1 MASVSQTIDN
11 FKLGVSLQPDT
22 QLIPG
27 QLKDIINATPDLVE
41 GLPKRGGSKRIGTN
55 PLTNV
60 QCNGTFFSYFRD
72 ETEGSY
78 IGQVDPLGTV
88 RVWSCK
94 DGVEK
99 TVHHGAVPWVAS
111 TAYVAGNKVQNG
123 ANIYICDTAGT
134 SSGSGGPT
142 GTGTNITDGGA
153 IWDYE
158 ATVSATT
165 TLIKNYLTPSSATA
179 TEDIQALT
187 INDTTFLNNRTK
199 VVSTGSTGN
208 GSYTRN
214 KFHTVATSAINTSTD
229 VITVTNHG
237 FSTGDRVFYIEAGS
251 GLATP
256 LANGTAYY
264 VIKIDAN
271 TLKLATSAANATAGT
286 AINIT
291 ATGNNSQYLEYGFG
305 IITVTKANHGLTAT
319 EAVDITFTAD
329 ADDGSKP
336 ADGTYNITS
345 IVDANTFTL
354 FDETITGMGLI
365 SDPTNPA
372 CSYSAVTRLAPHK
385 YYAFIDLLRTENG
398 RQYSLNINNDDTS
411 AADVTIKVATRVKIA
426 STTQSTA
433 GGTGHCPGIGTQVFS
448 VTADSSYSGTN
459 IVSVKDKDDTDIT
472 SGRENLIFRIT
483 ALGQQGSNPSGNFD
497 DANISA
503 NEYICAYNNKV
514 DLLHGGEGWEKGDK
528 VVVTLDQA
536 VTNYNFEIQ
545 IEKVEE
551 SVVKANIKDV
561 RPEPTP
567 FDAETAVTVD
577 AILGG
582 ITTELGAISSTHDL
596 NYDIIGNG
604 IYLWSSNP
612 FNIQVPDKDLIRVM
626 QSDVNNVAELPNQC
640 KHDYIVKVTNSRDAD
655 EDDYY
660 LKFIGE
666 NNRNGPGSWQECPQP
681 GIISSLN
688 ADTMPH
694 VLQRQADGDFLL
706 KAYDWGKRDVGDN
719 TTNPMPT
726 FADGSSKINKVLF
739 FRNRLAFLSGENVI
753 LSRPGDL
760 VTPSFFAKTALAV
773 SAIDP
778 IDISSSSTYP
788 SDLFDG
794 IEIPAGLVVFSTN
807 QQFLLSADAEVLNP
821 DTAKFRSI
829 SHYSYDKNLSPISLG
844 TSIGYV
850 DNTGGSCRFME
861 MQQIQREQ
869 EPVVVETSKVI
880 QNWLPNDVNHL
891 INSPENGLVFFQ
903 SLNTGFDS
911 TYIYGFKHQDY
922 GERKQAAWFRWR
934 LETGHEYGGG
944 IRYTFIVNDS
954 LFVLNSDNFLMRIY
968 LTKGPSADDPRAFVY
983 NPLKLEFDN
992 LPIYLDNWISVTG
1005 GVYDSTTHD
1014 TTFTH
1019 GVNGCV
1025 FDWHNYISDATDSAS
1040 SEELFLQYSEDSD
1053 PTANNATWVTVGKI
1067 IPVNTAK
1074 PAGVNNYSVELSCPV
1089 QAKGEIAFRL
1099 YQPTNT
1105 SAETNGHMDTYGIM
1119 TLKYLKTD
1127 GTTHSTLTMSDTNN
1141 HLAKSHAVGVKAT
1154 NSSASGSTGGFN
1166 TGSDYLWFSSEF
1178 DNNRADGRY
1187 VILPKINVANNFI
1200 SKIEIAAHVGNDSN
1214 GGEWPDI
1221 PNPSATGANTDNLY
1235 ALGFKDIP
1243 ADNSDFTLIQKVE
1256 DLTKGYSFKV
1266 SGDWSGKTIYLGF
1279 SYSVYLEL
1287 PQFYYTQTAGEI
1299 VKRDKSDYLVL
1310 HRLKVYLRNSSSIA
1324 VVVSD
1329 RFNNSTRVHPS
1340 PRRTNQYETG
1350 TLPYTISDNFTVPIY
1365 KKNDG
1370 IVIYLTQAV
1379 PASSEISDVGPFNLE
1394 SITWE
1399 GDYNPKNYRRV

>member
-1 MASVSQTIDN
+1 M
-11 FKLGVSLQPDT
+11 
-22 QLIPG
+22 
-27 QLKDIINATPDLVE
+27 
-41 GLPKRGGSKRIGTN
+41 
-55 PLTNV
+55 
-60 QCNGTFFSYFRD
+60 
-72 ETEGSY
+72 
-78 IGQVDPLGTV
+78 
-88 RVWSCK
+88 
-94 DGVEK
+94 
-99 TVHHGAVPWVAS
+99 
-111 TAYVAGNKVQNG
+111 
-123 ANIYICDTAGT
+123 
-134 SSGSGGPT
+134 
-142 GTGTNITDGGA
+142 
-153 IWDYE
+153 
-158 ATVSATT
+158 
-165 TLIKNYLTPSSATA
+165 
-179 TEDIQALT
+179 
-187 INDTTFLNNRTK
+187 
-199 VVSTGSTGN
+199 
-208 GSYTRN
+208 
-214 KFHTVATSAINTSTD
+214 
-229 VITVTNHG
+229 
-237 FSTGDRVFYIEAGS
+237 
-251 GLATP
+251 
-256 LANGTAYY
+256 
-264 VIKIDAN
+264 
-271 TLKLATSAANATAGT
+271 
-286 AINIT
+286 
-291 ATGNNSQYLEYGFG
+291 
-305 IITVTKANHGLTAT
+305 TAT
-319 EAVDITFTAD
+319 EAVDMTFTAD
-329 ADDGSKP
+329 NAGAKP
-336 ADGTYNITS
+336 ADGAYNITS

-354 FDETITGMGLI
+354 TDTTITGMGLI
-365 SDPTNPA
+365 DDPTDPA

-459 IVSVKDKDDTDIT
+459 IVSVKNASGTDIT

-503 NEYICAYNNKV
+503 NEYICAYNNNV

-582 ITTELGAISSTHDL
+582 ITTELDAISSTHDL

-660 LKFIGE
+660 LKFVGE
-666 NNRNGPGSWQECPQP
+666 NNRNGPGSWQECPKP

-829 SHYSYDKNLSPISLG
+829 SHYSYDKNISPISLG

-861 MQQIQREQ
+861 MQQVQREQ
-869 EPVVVETSKVI
+869 EPIVTETSKVV
-880 QNWLPNDVNHL
+880 QNMLPNNINHV
-891 INSPENGLVFFQ
+891 INSPENGLVFFNYQ
-903 SLNTGFDS
+903 NGASESQYF
-911 TYIYGFKHQDY
+911 YGFKYQDY
-922 GERKQAAWFRWR
+922 GERKQSAWFKWYFD
-934 LETGHEYGGG
+934 LGQLYTKS
-944 IRYTFIVNDS
+944 IRYSFIIDDAFYLLS
-954 LFVLNSDNFLMRIY
+954 GDNFLVRCN
-968 LTKGPSADDPRAFVY
+968 LVKGTVGNDPRTVT
-983 NPLKLEFDN
+983 FDTN
-992 LPIYLDNWISVTG
+992 VIFPIKDSHIYLDNWVTMTG
-1005 GVYDSTTHD
+1005 GVYNSTTNK

-1019 GVNGCV
+1019 GTGNAD
-1025 FDWHNYISDATDSAS
+1025 FDWHNNISGYSLTEQ
-1040 SEELFLQYSEDSD
+1040 SEELFLQYSTDAD
-1053 PTANNATWVTVGKI
+1053 PTSSSATWTDAGKI
-1067 IPVNTAK
+1067 IPINNAK
-1074 PAGVNNYSVELSCPV
+1074 PVGLNNYSVSLNTTI
-1089 QAKGEIAFRL
+1089 QNLGYIAFRL
-1099 YQPTNT
+1099 YQPYNT
-1105 SAETNGHMDTYGIM
+1105 SAETSGHMDTYGII
-1119 TLKYLKTD
+1119 TLKYKKAD
-1127 GTTHSTLTMSDTNN
+1127 GSTHSTLTMSDTNN
-1141 HLAKSHAVGVKAT
+1141 HLAKSNAVGVKAT
-1154 NSSASGSTGGFN
+1154 NSSASGTTGGFN
-1166 TGSDYLWFSSEF
+1166 TGTNYLWFSSEV
-1178 DNNRADGRY
+1178 DGNSQNERF
-1187 VILPKINVANNFI
+1187 VIMPKIDVVNNDI
-1200 SKIEIAAHVGNDSN
+1200 TEVEIGAFVGNDSN
-1214 GGEWPDI
+1214 GGEWPDKTG
-1221 PNPSATGANTDNLY
+1221 PSGLASDGFNNDGLFAV
-1235 ALGFKDIP
+1235 AFKD
-1243 ADNSDFTLIQKVE
+1243 ANNEYTLSQPVE
-1256 DLTKGYSFKV
+1256 DLIKGTSFKV
-1266 SGDWSGKTIYLGF
+1266 SGDWSNKTIYVGF
-1279 SYSVYLEL
+1279 HYHILLDFPV
-1287 PQFYYTQTAGEI
+1287 FYYTQQQGESI
-1299 VKRDKSDYLVL
+1299 KRDYQDYLVV
-1310 HRLKVYLRNSSSIA
+1310 HRLKVNTAEASSCT
-1324 VVVSD
+1324 
-1329 RFNNSTRVHPS
+1329 STLFLANQGYQIIDHPS
-1340 PRRTNQYETG
+1340 IKSNTHLAGRLDGVNHASV
-1350 TLPYTISDNFTVPIY
+1350 TLPVYQKNSNFQLSISQDKGRN
-1365 KKNDG
+1365 
-1370 IVIYLTQAV
+1370 Q
-1379 PASSEISDVGPFNLE
+1379 VGPFNLQ
-1394 SITWE
+1394 SISWE
-1399 GDYNPKNYRRV
+1399 GDYSPKNYRRV

>member
-11 FKLGVSLQPDT
+11 FKLGVSRQPDN

-27 QLKDIINATPDLVE
+27 QLKEIINATPDLVD
-41 GLPKRGGSKRIGTN
+41 GLPKRSGSKRIGTN

-78 IGQVDPLGTV
+78 IGQVDPLGRV

-99 TVHHGAVPWVAS
+99 NVWYDTDN
-111 TAYVAGNKVQNG
+111 TAYN
-123 ANIYICDTAGT
+123 
-134 SSGSGGPT
+134 SS
-142 GTGTNITDGGA
+142 
-153 IWDYE
+153 
-158 ATVSATT
+158 
-165 TLIKNYLTPSSATA
+165 TLAHTRISSYLTPSSVTA

-214 KFHTVATSAINTSTD
+214 KFRTVATSAINTSTD

-291 ATGNNSQYLEYGFG
+291 ATGNNAQYLEYGFG

-354 FDETITGMGLI
+354 FDETITGMGLV

-411 AADVTIKVATRVKIA
+411 AADVTIKVATRVKIS

-433 GGTGHCPGIGTQVFS
+433 GGTGHCPGIGTQVFA

-459 IVSVKDKDDTDIT
+459 IVSVKDKDGTDIT

-503 NEYICAYNNKV
+503 NEYICAYNNNV

-545 IEKVEE
+545 IEKVEAA
-551 SVVKANIKDV
+551 VVKANIKAV

-577 AILGG
+577 AVLGS
-582 ITTELGAISSTHDL
+582 ITTELDTISNSHDL

-688 ADTMPH
+688 PDTMPH
-694 VLQRQADGDFLL
+694 VLQRQADGDFLV

-739 FRNRLAFLSGENVI
+739 FRNRLAFLSGENVV

-844 TSIGYV
+844 TTIGYV
-850 DNTGGSCRFME
+850 DNTGGYCRFME

-869 EPVVVETSKVI
+869 EPIVSETSKVV
-880 QNWLPNDVNHL
+880 QEWLPTGINHL

-903 SLNTGFDS
+903 HLNTGFDS
-911 TYIYGFKHQDY
+911 TYIYGFKYIDY

-944 IRYTFIVNDS
+944 IRYTFIIDDS
-954 LFVLNSDNFLMRIY
+954 LFVLNSDNFLMQIY
-968 LTKGPSADDPRAFVY
+968 LAKGATATDPRDFTANPTHIEWNY
-983 NPLKLEFDN
+983 NPIF
-992 LPIYLDNWISVTG
+992 LDNWITVSG
-1005 GVYDSTTHD
+1005 GVYDAATDKTK
-1014 TTFTH
+1014 FTH

-1025 FDWHNYISDATDSAS
+1025 FDWHNYISTADDSAA
-1040 SEELFLQYSEDSD
+1040 SEELFLQYTEASD
-1053 PTANNATWVTVGKI
+1053 PTSNSATWVTAGKI
-1067 IPVNTAK
+1067 IPVNSAK
-1074 PAGVNNYSVELSCPV
+1074 PAGVNNYNVELSCLI
-1089 QAKGEIAFRL
+1089 QAKEEIAFRL

-1105 SAETNGHMDTYGIM
+1105 SAETGGHMDTYGIM
-1119 TLKYLKTD
+1119 TLKYIKTD

-1141 HLAKSHAVGVKAT
+1141 HLAKSHAVGVA
-1154 NSSASGSTGGFN
+1154 SSGSGSGSTGGFN
-1166 TGSDYLWFSSEF
+1166 TGANYLWFSSEV

-1187 VILPKINVANNFI
+1187 VILPKIDVSDNSIA
-1200 SKIEIAAHVGNDSN
+1200 KIEIAAHVGNDSN

-1221 PNPSATGANTDNLY
+1221 PNPETTGTNNDGFF
-1235 ALGFKDIP
+1235 ALGFTDLP
-1243 ADNSDFTLIQKVE
+1243 AMNNQTYELVQKAE
-1256 DLTKGYSFKV
+1256 DVTKGYSFRV
-1266 SGDWSGKTIYLGF
+1266 SGDWSNATIYLGF
-1279 SYSVYLEL
+1279 HYGVYLEF
-1287 PQFYYTQTAGEI
+1287 PRFYYTQSSGEL
-1299 VKRDKSDYLVL
+1299 VKRDLNDYLVL
-1310 HRLKVYLRNSSSIA
+1310 HRLKVNLEQSSSITA
-1324 VVVSD
+1324 TVVD
-1329 RFNNSTRVHPS
+1329 RLADTKSSHPS
-1340 PRRTNQYETG
+1340 PRRLNQYKAG
-1350 TLPYTISDNFTVPIY
+1350 TLPYTVTDDFIIPIY
-1365 KKNDG
+1365 KKNTNVSVFLSQQEG
-1370 IVIYLTQAV
+1370 HNH
-1379 PASSEISDVGPFNLE
+1379 VGPFNLG
-1394 SITWE
+1394 SVTWE

>member
-11 FKLGVSLQPDT
+11 YNLGISKQPDHR
-22 QLIPG
+22 LIPG
-27 QLKDIINATPDLVE
+27 QLRDIVNCTPDLTE
-41 GLPKRGGSKRIGTN
+41 GLPKRSGSKRIGRD
-55 PLTNV
+55 PLANLQT
-60 QCNGTFFSYFRD
+60 NGTFFSYYRD
-72 ETEGSY
+72 ESEGSY
-78 IGQVDPLGTV
+78 IGQVASDGKV
-88 RVWSCK
+88 RIWSCN
-94 DGVEK
+94 DGSQKNV
-99 TVHHGAVPWVAS
+99 WYNS
-111 TAYVAGNKVQNG
+111 TSDGSISNYTNYSSSNG
-123 ANIYICDTAGT
+123 LHT
-134 SSGSGGPT
+134 S
-142 GTGTNITDGGA
+142 IT
-153 IWDYE
+153 
-158 ATVSATT
+158 S
-165 TLIKNYLTPSSATA
+165 YLTPSSATA

-214 KFHTVATSAINTSTD
+214 KSHTIPTSAINSSWNG
-229 VITVTNHG
+229 VITVNGHG
-237 FSTGDRVFYIEAGS
+237 FSTGDKVYYIESGS

-256 LANGTAYY
+256 LTNGTAYY
-264 VIKIDAN
+264 VIKISDDWFRLATTLANANAN
-271 TLKLATSAANATAGT
+271 TW
-286 AINIT
+286 INIT
-291 ATGNNSQYLEYGFG
+291 AVGNNAQYLEYDFG
-305 IITVTKANHGLTAT
+305 TITVTKANHGLTAT
-319 EAVDITFTAD
+319 EAVDMTFTAD
-329 ADDGSKP
+329 NAGAKP
-336 ADGTYNITS
+336 ADGAYNITS

-354 FDETITGMGLI
+354 TDTTITGMGLI
-365 SDPTNPA
+365 DDPTDPA

-411 AADVTIKVATRVKIA
+411 TADVTIKVATRVKIA

-448 VTADSSYSGTN
+448 VTAAGSYSGTN
-459 IVSVKDKDDTDIT
+459 IVSVKNASGTDIT

-503 NEYICAYNNKV
+503 NEYICAYNNNV
-514 DLLHGGEGWEKGDK
+514 DLLHGGEGWEVGDK

-545 IEKVEE
+545 IEKVETA
-551 SVVKANIKDV
+551 VVKANIKDV

-582 ITTELGAISSTHDL
+582 ITTELDTVNSSHDL

-666 NNRNGPGSWQECPQP
+666 NNRNGPGSWQECPKP

-694 VLQRQADGDFLL
+694 VLQRQANGDFLL

-829 SHYSYDKNLSPISLG
+829 SHYSYDKNISPISLG
-844 TSIGYV
+844 TTIGYV

-861 MQQIQREQ
+861 MQQVQREQ
-869 EPVVVETSKVI
+869 EPIVVETSKVV
-880 QNWLPNDVNHL
+880 QNMLPNTIDHV
-891 INSPENGLVFFQ
+891 INSPENGLVFFHDK
-903 SLNTGFDS
+903 SASGYSGNTF
-911 TYIYGFKHQDY
+911 YGFKYQDY
-922 GERKQAAWFRWR
+922 GERKQAAWFKWEFD
-934 LETGHEYGGG
+934 LGQTHTGT
-944 IRYTFIVNDS
+944 IRYSFIIDDAFYLLSSDGFLVRCNLVKGTDANDPNTFVFDRNVIFPIKDS
-954 LFVLNSDNFLMRIY
+954 Y
-968 LTKGPSADDPRAFVY
+968 L
-983 NPLKLEFDN
+983 
-992 LPIYLDNWISVTG
+992 YLDNWVTMTG
-1005 GVYDSTTHD
+1005 GVYDSATNK

-1019 GVNGCV
+1019 GTGTCD
-1025 FDWHNYISDATDSAS
+1025 FDWHSNISGYSPAEQ
-1040 SEELFLQYSEDSD
+1040 SEELFLQYSTDAD
-1053 PTANNATWVTVGKI
+1053 PTSGSATWADAGKI

-1074 PAGVNNYSVELSCPV
+1074 PAGLNNYSVNLNTNI
-1089 QAKGEIAFRL
+1089 QALGNIAFRL
-1099 YQPTNT
+1099 YQPYNT
-1105 SAETNGHMDTYGIM
+1105 SAETGGHMDTYGII
-1119 TLKYLKTD
+1119 TLKYKKAD
-1127 GTTHSTLTMSDTNN
+1127 GSTHSTLTMSDTNN
-1141 HLAKSHAVGVKAT
+1141 HLAKSNAVGVKAT
-1154 NSSASGSTGGFN
+1154 ASGSGSTGGFN
-1166 TGSDYLWFSSEF
+1166 TGTNYLWFSSEV
-1178 DNNRADGRY
+1178 DSNSQNERW
-1187 VILPKINVANNFI
+1187 VIMPKIDVVNNGI
-1200 SKIEIAAHVGNDSN
+1200 TEVEIGAFVGNNSN
-1214 GGEWPDI
+1214 GGEWPDVTGT
-1221 PNPSATGANTDNLY
+1221 SGLATDGFNNDGLFAIRF
-1235 ALGFKDIP
+1235 LGNGFND
-1243 ADNSDFTLIQKVE
+1243 TLSQPVE
-1256 DLTKGYSFKV
+1256 DLIKGTSFKV
-1266 SGDWSGKTIYLGF
+1266 SGNWSNTSIYVGF
-1279 SYSVYLEL
+1279 CYDLLLDFPVL
-1287 PQFYYTQTAGEI
+1287 YYTQQQGEG
-1299 VKRDKSDYLVL
+1299 VKRDYQDYLVI
-1310 HRLKVYLRNSSSIA
+1310 HRLKVNTAESSNCTVVTSLVNSGYEITNHSSQKLHQYMTGRLDGINHA
-1324 VVVSD
+1324 
-1329 RFNNSTRVHPS
+1329 ST
-1340 PRRTNQYETG
+1340 
-1350 TLPYTISDNFTVPIY
+1350 TIPIY
-1365 KKNDG
+1365 QKNTNFKFSISQDS
-1370 IVIYLTQAV
+1370 IYNQ
-1379 PASSEISDVGPFNLE
+1379 VGPFNLQ
-1394 SITWE
+1394 SVSWE
-1399 GDYNPKNYRRV
+1399 GDYSPKNYRRL

>member
-11 FKLGVSLQPDT
+11 YNLGISKQPDHR
-22 QLIPG
+22 LIPG
-27 QLKDIINATPDLVE
+27 QLRDIRNCTPDLTE
-41 GLPKRGGSKRIGTN
+41 GLPKRSGSKRIGRD
-55 PLTNV
+55 PLANV
-60 QCNGTFFSYFRD
+60 QTNGTFFSYYRD
-72 ETEGSY
+72 ENEGSY
-78 IGQVDPLGTV
+78 LGQVDSVDGKV
-88 RVWSCK
+88 RMWCTQDIK
-94 DGVEK
+94 
-99 TVHHGAVPWVAS
+99 
-111 TAYVAGNKVQNG
+111 N
-123 ANIYICDTAGT
+123 
-134 SSGSGGPT
+134 SSGTKIHDAGDEIFVHYDTVSGAYT
-142 GTGTNITDGGA
+142 QSNYSSSNALHTNIT
-153 IWDYE
+153 
-158 ATVSATT
+158 S
-165 TLIKNYLTPSSATA
+165 YLTPSSATA
-179 TEDIQALT
+179 IEDIQALT
-187 INDTTFLNNRTK
+187 INDTTFIANRTK

-214 KFHTVATSAINTSTD
+214 KSHTVATSAINTSTD

-271 TLKLATSAANATAGT
+271 TLKLATSATNATAGT

-329 ADDGSKP
+329 NAGAKP
-336 ADGTYNITS
+336 ADGAYNITS

-354 FDETITGMGLI
+354 TDTTITGMGLI
-365 SDPTNPA
+365 DDPTDPA

-411 AADVTIKVATRVKIA
+411 TADVTIKVATRVKIA

-448 VTADSSYSGTN
+448 VTAADSYSGTN
-459 IVSVKDKDDTDIT
+459 IVSVKNASGTDIT

-503 NEYICAYNNKV
+503 NEYICAYNNNV
-514 DLLHGGEGWEKGDK
+514 DLLHGGEGWEVGDK

-545 IEKVEE
+545 IEKVETA
-551 SVVKANIKDV
+551 VVKANIKDV

-577 AILGG
+577 TILGG
-582 ITTELGAISSTHDL
+582 ITTELDTVSSSHDL

-666 NNRNGPGSWQECPQP
+666 NNRNGPGSWQECPKP

-694 VLQRQADGDFLL
+694 VLQRQPIDSNNKVIFLL
-706 KAYDWGKRDVGDN
+706 KAYDWGKRDVGDD

-794 IEIPAGLVVFSTN
+794 IEIPAGLVIFSTN
-807 QQFLLSADAEVLNP
+807 QQFLLATDAEVLNP
-821 DTAKFRSI
+821 DTAKFQSI
-829 SHYSYDKNLSPISLG
+829 SHYSYDKNISPISLG
-844 TSIGYV
+844 TTIGYI

-861 MQQIQREQ
+861 MQQVQREQ
-869 EPVVVETSKVI
+869 EPVVVESSKVV
-880 QNWLPNDVNHL
+880 QNMMPNTINHV
-891 INSPENGLVFFQ
+891 INSPENGLVFFHNQ
-903 SLNTGFDS
+903 GAVGYQGTTF
-911 TYIYGFKHQDY
+911 YGFKYQDY
-922 GERKQAAWFRWR
+922 GERKQAAWFKWEFD
-934 LETGHEYGGG
+934 LGNDTTNGS
-944 IRYTFIVNDS
+944 IRYSFIIDDAFYLLSSDGFLVRCNLVKGTDANDPHS
-954 LFVLNSDNFLMRIY
+954 IVFDLNVIS
-968 LTKGPSADDPRAFVY
+968 
-983 NPLKLEFDN
+983 PLKDSYL
-992 LPIYLDNWISVTG
+992 YLDNWVTMTG
-1005 GVYDSTTHD
+1005 GVYDSTTGK

-1019 GVNGCV
+1019 GTGTAD
-1025 FDWHNYISDATDSAS
+1025 FAWHNSISGYSPTEQ
-1040 SEELFLQYSEDSD
+1040 SEELFLQYTTAAD
-1053 PTANNATWVTVGKI
+1053 PTSNSATWTDAGKI
-1067 IPVNTAK
+1067 IPINSAK
-1074 PAGVNNYSVELSCPV
+1074 PAGLNNYSVNLNTNI
-1089 QAKGEIAFRL
+1089 QALGNIAFRL
-1099 YQPTNT
+1099 YQPYNT
-1105 SAETNGHMDTYGIM
+1105 SAETSGHMDTYGII
-1119 TLKYLKTD
+1119 TLKYKKAD
-1127 GTTHSTLTMSDTNN
+1127 GSTHSTLTMSDTNN
-1141 HLAKSHAVGVKAT
+1141 HLAKSNAVGVKAT
-1154 NSSASGSTGGFN
+1154 ASGSGSTGGFN
-1166 TGSDYLWFSSEF
+1166 TGTNYLWFSSEV
-1178 DNNRADGRY
+1178 DSNSQNERW
-1187 VILPKINVANNFI
+1187 VIMPKIDVVNNGI
-1200 SKIEIAAHVGNDSN
+1200 TEVEIGAFVGNNSN
-1214 GGEWPDI
+1214 GGEHPDV
-1221 PNPSATGANTDNLY
+1221 SGTSGLATDGFNNDGLFAIAFLDDNNY
-1235 ALGFKDIP
+1235 
-1243 ADNSDFTLIQKVE
+1243 TLSQPVE
-1256 DLTKGYSFKV
+1256 DLVKGTSFKV
-1266 SGDWSGKTIYLGF
+1266 SGDWSSATIYVGF
-1279 SYSVYLEL
+1279 HYGIYLDF
-1287 PQFYYTQTAGEI
+1287 PIFYYTQQQGES
-1299 VKRDKSDYLVL
+1299 VKRDYQDYLVL
-1310 HRLKVYLRNSSSIA
+1310 HRLKINTSEASSCTSTISLTNSGYTA
-1324 VVVSD
+1324 TD
-1329 RFNNSTRVHPS
+1329 HPS
-1340 PRRTNQYETG
+1340 IKSNQYLSG
-1350 TLPYTISDNFTVPIY
+1350 RLDGVNHASLTVPIY
-1365 KKNDG
+1365 QKNNNFKFSLSQNR
-1370 IVIYLTQAV
+1370 IKNQ
-1379 PASSEISDVGPFNLE
+1379 VGPFNLQ
-1394 SITWE
+1394 SISWE
-1399 GDYNPKNYRRV
+1399 GDYSPKNYRRV

>member
-1 MASVSQTIDN
+1 MASVSQTIDS
-11 FKLGVSLQPDT
+11 FKLGVSRQPDN

-27 QLKDIINATPDLVE
+27 QLKDIINATPDLVD
-41 GLPKRGGSKRIGTN
+41 GLPKRSGSKRVGTN
-55 PLTNV
+55 PLSNV

-78 IGQVDPLGTV
+78 IGQVDPLGKV
-88 RVWSCK
+88 RMWSCN
-94 DGVEK
+94 DGSEK
-99 TVHHGAVPWVAS
+99 NVWYDTDN
-111 TAYVAGNKVQNG
+111 TAY
-123 ANIYICDTAGT
+123 
-134 SSGSGGPT
+134 SSSNALH
-142 GTGTNITDGGA
+142 TNIT
-153 IWDYE
+153 
-158 ATVSATT
+158 S
-165 TLIKNYLTPSSATA
+165 YLTPSSATA
-179 TEDIQALT
+179 VEDIQALT

-199 VVSTGSTGN
+199 IVSTGSTGN

-237 FSTGDRVFYIEAGS
+237 FSTGDRVFYIESGS

-256 LANGTAYY
+256 LTNGLECYI
-264 VIKIDAN
+264 IKVDAN

-354 FDETITGMGLI
+354 FDETITGMGLV

-372 CSYSAVTRLAPHK
+372 CSYSAVTRLSPHK

-411 AADVTIKVATRVKIA
+411 TADVTVKVATRVKIA

-433 GGTGHCPGIGTQVFS
+433 GGTGHCPGIGTQVFA
-448 VTADSSYSGTN
+448 VTAKDSYSGTN
-459 IVSVKDKDDTDIT
+459 TVSVKNSSGTDIT

-514 DLLHGGEGWEKGDK
+514 DLLHGGEGWEEGDK

-536 VTNYNFEIQ
+536 VTDYNFEIK
-545 IEKVEE
+545 IEKIETA
-551 SVVKANIKDV
+551 VVKANIKAV

-577 AILGG
+577 AVLGS
-582 ITTELGAISSTHDL
+582 ITTELDTVNSSHDL

-666 NNRNGPGSWQECPQP
+666 NNRNGPGSWQECPKP

-829 SHYSYDKNLSPISLG
+829 SHYSYDKNISPISLG
-844 TSIGYV
+844 TTIGYI

-861 MQQIQREQ
+861 VQQIQREQ
-869 EPVVVETSKVI
+869 EPVVVETSKVV
-880 QNWLPNDVNHL
+880 QEWLPNDINHL

-903 SLNTGFDS
+903 SLNSGFSS
-911 TYIYGFKHQDY
+911 TYLYGFKHQDY

-934 LETGHEYGGG
+934 LETGHKYGGG
-944 IRYTFIVNDS
+944 IRYTFIIDDS

-968 LTKGPSADDPRAFVY
+968 LTKGSPTDDLRYSVL
-983 NPLKLEFDN
+983 NPLKLEYDN
-992 LPIYLDNWISVTG
+992 YPIYLDNWVPVTG
-1005 GVYDSTTHD
+1005 GVYNSTTHD
-1014 TTFTH
+1014 TLFTH

-1025 FDWHNYISDATDSAS
+1025 FDWHNYISTADDSAA
-1040 SEELFLQYSEDSD
+1040 SEELFLQYTEASD
-1053 PTANNATWVTVGKI
+1053 PTSGSATWVTAGKI

-1074 PAGVNNYSVELSCPV
+1074 PAGVNNYSVELSCPI

-1105 SAETNGHMDTYGIM
+1105 SQESSGHMDTYGIM

-1141 HLAKSHAVGVKAT
+1141 HLARSHAVGVKAT

-1166 TGSDYLWFSSEF
+1166 TGADYLWFSSEF
-1178 DNNRADGRY
+1178 DSNTADGRY

-1200 SKIEIAAHVGNDSN
+1200 AKVEIAAHVGNDSN

-1221 PNPSATGANTDNLY
+1221 PNPETTGANNDDFY

-1243 ADNSDFTLIQKVE
+1243 AYNNSDYSLIQKVE

-1266 SGDWSGKTIYLGF
+1266 SGDWSDATIYLGF
-1279 SYSVYLEL
+1279 HYGVYLQF
-1287 PQFYYTQTAGEI
+1287 PQFYYTETSGETI
-1299 VKRDKSDYLVL
+1299 KRDRNDYLVL
-1310 HRLKVYLRNSSSIA
+1310 HRLKINLRDSSSITA
-1324 VVVSD
+1324 EVVD
-1329 RFNNSTRVHPS
+1329 RLTTSTNMYPS
-1340 PRRTNQYETG
+1340 PRRVNQYEADG
-1350 TLPYTISDNFTVPIY
+1350 LPYTVSDSFTLPLY

-1370 IVIYLTQAV
+1370 VTVYLRQTT
-1379 PASSEISDVGPFNLE
+1379 SSSSSSNDVGPFNLQ